1 MLAHGFSTASSI
13 ANAANHF
20 LGEYIFDAIDMPLHV
35 DTATMVEK
43 LKIYLGRLEKI
54 KELYLLVDM
63 GSLEEIYKGLNLEKM
78 SIGILNN
85 ASTPMALEIGNG
97 VRMNIPM
104 EELLKNTISNVKAS
118 LMYHIE
124 KNQDKL
130 PLILCSCASG
140 YDTAREIK
148 IYDRRFDTGNNVI
161 LKYRSIIIQ

>member
-1 MLAHGFSTASSI
+1 MDNPRHRFVSLFIFYVYNLQSDQRLQQKACVVLAHGFSTASSI
-13 ANAANHF
+13 ANAANRF

-35 DTATMVEK
+35 DTTTMVEK

-63 GSLEEIYKGLNLEKM
+63 GSLEEIYKGLNPEKM

-104 EELLKNTISNVKAS
+104 EELLKNTIWLQFPLLTAS
-118 LMYHIE
+118 DVWLVG
-124 KNQDKL
+124 L
-130 PLILCSCASG
+130 PSM
-140 YDTAREIK
+140 T
-148 IYDRRFDTGNNVI
+148 
-161 LKYRSIIIQ
+161 